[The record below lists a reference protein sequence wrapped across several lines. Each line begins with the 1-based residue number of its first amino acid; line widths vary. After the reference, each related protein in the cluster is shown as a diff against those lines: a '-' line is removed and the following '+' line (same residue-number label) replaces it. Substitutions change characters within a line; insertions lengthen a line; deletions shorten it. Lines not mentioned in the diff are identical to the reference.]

1 MASEERDGRAL
12 LAGLTVLA
20 LLLGS
25 GWWRSAAPEPGP
37 ATSAVSAS
45 VDLTPRNWRVDP
57 STGEARPV
65 PRAGRDA
72 GASLGPRRGPRAE
85 PDRSVV
91 IQVEDDGTTRV
102 LQMSHVVW
110 RERSRLTPGAPP
122 VVRQVRPTRGD
133 HYRLSVSCA
142 GDGVVAVLVSGV
154 GDDDFRRALRCGEQ
168 LDVPVVGG
176 RGELVQMRF
185 VAIRGRAELDAR
197 LEALY

>member
-25 GWWRSAAPEPGP
+25 AWWRSAAPQPGP
-37 ATSAVSAS
+37 ATSAAPASA
-45 VDLTPRNWRVDP
+45 DLAPRNWRVDP

-65 PRAGRDA
+65 PRPGRDA
-72 GASLGPRRGPRAE
+72 VSDIRRVPRAE
-85 PDRSVV
+85 PGRSVV
-91 IQVEDDGTTRV
+91 IQVEDDGTTHV
-102 LQMSHVVW
+102 LQVSHVVW
-110 RERSRLTPGAPP
+110 RERSRLTPGGPP

-133 HYRLSVSCA
+133 NYRLSVSCA
-142 GDGVVAVLVSGV
+142 GDGVVVVLVSGL
-154 GDDDFRRALRCGEQ
+154 GDDDLRRALRCGGQ

-176 RGELVQMRF
+176 RDELVQMRF

>member
-25 GWWRSAAPEPGP
+25 AWWQSAAPQPGP
-37 ATSAVSAS
+37 ATSAAPASA
-45 VDLTPRNWRVDP
+45 DLAPRNWRVDP

-65 PRAGRDA
+65 PRAGREVALDN
-72 GASLGPRRGPRAE
+72 RRVPRAE

-102 LQMSHVVW
+102 LQVSHVVW
-110 RERSRLTPGAPP
+110 RERSRLTPGGPA

-133 HYRLSVSCA
+133 NYRLSVSCA
-142 GDGVVAVLVSGV
+142 GDGLVAVLVSGI
-154 GDDDFRRALRCGEQ
+154 GDDEFRRALRCGGQ

-176 RGELVQMRF
+176 SGELVQMRF
-185 VAIRGRAELDAR
+185 VAIRGRADLDAR

>member
-25 GWWRSAAPEPGP
+25 AWWRSAAPQPGP
-37 ATSAVSAS
+37 ATSAAPAS
-45 VDLTPRNWRVDP
+45 VDLAPRNWRVDP

-65 PRAGRDA
+65 PRAGREAALDN
-72 GASLGPRRGPRAE
+72 RRVPRAE

-91 IQVEDDGTTRV
+91 IRVEDDGTTRL
-102 LQMSHVVW
+102 LQVSHVVW
-110 RERSRLTPGAPP
+110 RERSRLTPGGPP

-133 HYRLSVSCA
+133 NYRLSVSCA
-142 GDGVVAVLVSGV
+142 GDGLVVVLVSGL
-154 GDDDFRRALRCGEQ
+154 GDDEFRRALRCGGQ
-168 LDVPVVGG
+168 LDVPVGG
-176 RGELVQMRF
+176 GSGELVQMRF
-185 VAIRGRAELDAR
+185 VAIRGRADLDAR